1 MNKQFIIS
9 VVVLFIVTMLGGFL
23 VHGTLLADDYT
34 KLASAGVFRTPE
46 HAQPLFPIMMFAH
59 LVLAI
64 GLTWVYRMG
73 RDNRPWMGQGFRFG
87 LAVAT
92 LTSIPHYLIYYVV
105 TPMPS
110 DVVAKQIVL
119 DIIVLV
125 VVGMVTAFV
134 NRDPVAARA

>member
-1 MNKQFIIS
+1 MNKQVIIS
-9 VVVLFIVTMLGGFL
+9 VGVLFVVTMAGGMV
-23 VHGTLLADDYT
+23 VHGMILADDYT

-46 HAQPLFPIMMFAH
+46 AAQPLFPIMLAAH
-59 LVLAI
+59 LILAI

-73 RDNRPWMGQGFRFG
+73 RDNRPWLGQGFRFG

-92 LTSIPHYLIYYVV
+92 LTAIPHYLIYYAV

-125 VVGMVTAFV
+125 VVGIVTAFV